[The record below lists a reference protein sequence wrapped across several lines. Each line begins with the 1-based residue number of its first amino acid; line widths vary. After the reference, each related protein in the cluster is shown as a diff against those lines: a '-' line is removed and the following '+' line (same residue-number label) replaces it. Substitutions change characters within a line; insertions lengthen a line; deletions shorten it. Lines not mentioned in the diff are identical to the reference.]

1 MGIAIVR
8 FRKPDDGLI
17 SYGRLEG
24 GVVKPIPGPAESLGN
39 FIREKTWKQNPAN
52 FQYPLGGLE
61 LLAPITAPCQI
72 VCQGKNYLDHVLETG
87 VKPEDK
93 EYNILFTK
101 ADSSL
106 APPVGQVTR
115 PEGVKLLDYEVELG
129 LVIGAEITG
138 PVHVDAGN
146 LHEYVAGVVMAN
158 DLSARDVQVPQRQW
172 FKGKSFRGFCP
183 VGPILH
189 LLDAEEVPLLNDMEL
204 SLSVNGESR
213 QRANTSQMMHKPA
226 ETLMEVSRIFDLRPG
241 DILLTGTPGGVAMKV
256 KPKSWFEEVMG
267 ATQGDKE
274 RFARFVE
281 DQATSSRYLK
291 SGDQIESTIRSSN
304 GVIDLGRQ
312 RLTIQN

>member
-8 FRKPDDGLI
+8 FKKPDDGLI
-17 SYGRLEG
+17 SFGRLEG
-24 GVVKPIPGPAESLGN
+24 GMVKPIPGPADSLSS
-39 FIREKTWKQNPAN
+39 FIRHKTWRQNPAN
-52 FQYPLGGLE
+52 FQYPFSSLE
-61 LLAPITAPCQI
+61 LYSPVTPPCQI

-93 EYNILFTK
+93 DYNILFTK

-106 APPVGQVTR
+106 APPVGQVAR
-115 PEGVKLLDYEVELG
+115 PEGVRLLDYEVELA
-129 LVIGAEITG
+129 LVIGTEITG
-138 PVHVDAGN
+138 PIHVDERN

-189 LLDAEEVPLLNDMEL
+189 LLDAEEVPLMDDMEL
-204 SLSVNGESR
+204 TLSVNGEIR
-213 QRANTSQMMHKPA
+213 QKANTRQMMHKPA
-226 ETLMEVSRIFDLRPG
+226 ETLTEVSRIFDLRPG
-241 DILLTGTPGGVAMKV
+241 DILLTGTPGGVAMRAKQ
-256 KPKSWFEEVMG
+256 KSWFEEVMG
-267 ATQGDKE
+267 AAQGDKE

-281 DQATSSRYLK
+281 DQAASARYLK
-291 SGDQIESTIRSSN
+291 GGDIIESTIRSSN

-312 RLTIQN
+312 KLAIQS

>member
-8 FRKPDDGLI
+8 FKKPDDGLV
-17 SYGRLEG
+17 SFGRLEG
-24 GVVKPIPGPAESLGN
+24 GMVKPIPGPAESLSS
-39 FIREKTWKQNPAN
+39 FIRERTWKQNPAN

-61 LLAPITAPCQI
+61 LFSPVTAPCQI
-72 VCQGKNYLDHVLETG
+72 VCQGKNYLDHVVETG

-93 EYNILFTK
+93 DFNILFSK

-106 APPVGQVTR
+106 APPVGRVIR
-115 PEGVKLLDYEVELG
+115 PEGVKLLDYELELG

-138 PVHVDAGN
+138 PIQVGEHN

-189 LLDAEEVPLLNDMEL
+189 LLDPEEVPLLKNMEL
-204 SLSVNGESR
+204 HLSVNGESR
-213 QRANTSQMMHKPA
+213 QRANTSQMLHHPA
-226 ETLMEVSRIFDLRPG
+226 ETLTEVSRIFDLRPG
-241 DILLTGTPGGVAMKV
+241 DILLTGTPGGVAMRV
-256 KPKSWFEEVMG
+256 KQKSWFEEVMG

-281 DQATSSRYLK
+281 DQAASSRYLK
-291 SGDQIESTIRSSN
+291 AGDQIESTIRSAN

-312 RLTIQN
+312 RLAIQN

>member
-8 FRKPDDGLI
+8 FKKPDDGLV
-17 SYGRLEG
+17 SFGRLEG
-24 GVVKPIPGPAESLGN
+24 GVVRPIPGPAGSLGA

-52 FQYPLGGLE
+52 FQYPLEGLE
-61 LLAPITAPCQI
+61 LYSPVTAPCQI
-72 VCQGKNYLDHVLETG
+72 LCQGKNYLDHVVETG

-93 EYNILFTK
+93 DYNILFTK

-106 APPVGQVTR
+106 ASPIGQAVR
-115 PEGVKLLDYEVELG
+115 PEGVKLLDYEVELA

-138 PVHVDAGN
+138 PVHVDERN

-158 DLSARDVQVPQRQW
+158 DLSARDIQVPQRQW

-189 LLDAEEVPLLNDMEL
+189 LLDPEEIPLLGDMEL
-204 SLSVNGESR
+204 SLSVNGNIR
-213 QRANTSQMMHKPA
+213 QKANTRQMLHKPA
-226 ETLMEVSRIFDLRPG
+226 ETLMEMSRIFDLRPG
-241 DILLTGTPGGVAMKV
+241 DILLTGTPGGVAMRV
-256 KPKSWFEEVMG
+256 KQKSWFEEVMG
-267 ATQGDKE
+267 ATQSDKE
-274 RFARFVE
+274 RFSRFVE
-281 DQATSSRYLK
+281 DQAGSDRYLK
-291 SGDQIESTIRSSN
+291 SGDQIESTIRTAN